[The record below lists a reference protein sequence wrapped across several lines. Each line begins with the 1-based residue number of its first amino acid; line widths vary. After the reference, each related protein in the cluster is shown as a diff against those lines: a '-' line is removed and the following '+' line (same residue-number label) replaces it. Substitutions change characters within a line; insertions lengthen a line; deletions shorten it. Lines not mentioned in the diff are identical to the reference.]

1 MHAHISGRLIKTPVL
16 TGIGEVKAGP
26 GVGKRLTL
34 GPWRLQSPEDGKAS
48 GAVRG
53 RLQLFLSDHSRA
65 LPMGPF
71 LWLSPE
77 FFYLV
82 LGLWHLL
89 EPKLIK
95 KKKKLSAARSDV
107 CINPRTMRTVTKP
120 RRLFLF
126 PETLV

>member
-34 GPWRLQSPEDGKAS
+34 GPRRLQSPENGKAS

-53 RLQLFLSDHSRA
+53 RLQLLLSDHSRA

-71 LWLSPE
+71 IRLSPE

-95 KKKKLSAARSDV
+95 KKKLSAARSDV
-107 CINPRTMRTVTKP
+107 CINPGTMRTVTKP
-120 RRLFLF
+120 RRLCLF
-126 PETLV
+126 PETLG